1 MSNQGMSNM
10 ISIPNDAMLQE
21 ENTGEK
27 ISIPLGNDAIVNIG
41 VKSSGPQNASQT
53 QLGSNDAMMDF
64 SSMPMKQQ
72 TATISGHVDE

>member
-1 MSNQGMSNM
+1 M

-41 VKSSGPQNASQT
+41 VSLFEGQGFAPNTSQT

-64 SSMPMKQQ
+64 SIMPMKQQ

>member
-1 MSNQGMSNM
+1 M

-27 ISIPLGNDAIVNIG
+27 ISIPLGNDAIVNI
-41 VKSSGPQNASQT
+41 VCAQNTSQT

>member
-1 MSNQGMSNM
+1 M
-10 ISIPNDAMLQE
+10 ISIPNDAMMQE

-41 VKSSGPQNASQT
+41 VSLFEGQEFAQNTSQT

>member
-1 MSNQGMSNM
+1 MSNM

-27 ISIPLGNDAIVNIG
+27 ISIPLGNDAIVNI
-41 VKSSGPQNASQT
+41 VCGPQNVSQT

>member
-1 MSNQGMSNM
+1 MSNM
-10 ISIPNDAMLQE
+10 ISIPNDAMMQE

-27 ISIPLGNDAIVNIG
+27 ISIPLGNDAIVNI
-41 VKSSGPQNASQT
+41 VCAQNTSQT

>member
-1 MSNQGMSNM
+1 M

-27 ISIPLGNDAIVNIG
+27 ISIPLGNDAIVNI
-41 VKSSGPQNASQT
+41 VCAQNTSQT

-72 TATISGHVDE
+72 TAAISGHVDE

>member
-27 ISIPLGNDAIVNIG
+27 ISIPLGNDAIVNI
-41 VKSSGPQNASQT
+41 VCAQNTSQT

>member
-1 MSNQGMSNM
+1 MSNM

-27 ISIPLGNDAIVNIG
+27 ISIPLGNDAIVNI
-41 VKSSGPQNASQT
+41 VCAQNTSQT